1 MSTAEE
7 IILQEPSSKSERKF
21 YLEYISSV
29 VKDIPDEW
37 DVSEYEK
44 RPDAKITVIFTWAS
58 DEIKKICKFWAWT
71 LLTRQDFQGSSVRSM
86 VDHAKYFFKFALDNH
101 GASTEK
107 DNFYDAW
114 MDYVGDL
121 QRRVKSSIVKD
132 CEDSLQPRTA
142 SQYANNTLLMLAQL
156 GGVYKGFEWVFRRDY
171 SVLLPHE
178 ISSYMSGEERYQ
190 FRQELVRLQFVQK
203 SKVIPYDDLL
213 KITRVFV
220 KCSDPYLK
228 AAMTVALHTG
238 LRITEVLVLK
248 KGCLVPVSDD
258 EIKDSL
264 EYRRKHK
271 IGLGGVDPDWSEMY
285 WLKGHQVIKDKQTK
299 EWAIGTPILVSK
311 VVYDTLKEIEEFTDE
326 LREENGS
333 EYLFINKAHGVIKVR
348 SYAALHKAKN
358 KFIQDMRLPYFA
370 FHMMRATFAT
380 MLYDLGVPEEM
391 IQKYLNHI
399 KIDTTS
405 GYISSSHERDYMEMS
420 AVSAGKMLGINV
432 SNQKVNSFANEVIG
446 VASASEWEH
455 LDYFDQL
462 AVYASIKRKHD
473 LSVVYYDHGFCML
486 ALGESCQYG
495 YGDVKPCYLSEC
507 EKFEPDASEIPS
519 FIEMLQ
525 ERKRTAP
532 ELSRLYDGQAE
543 SSPEYKD
550 ELDARMMEF
559 QNDTQTLIGLIDR
572 LKQESKGI

>member
-1 MSTAEE
+1 MSTANAIVFEE
-7 IILQEPSSKSERKF
+7 SSKKETNL
-21 YLEYISSV
+21 YLKYIDGV
-29 VKDIPDEW
+29 VKDIPDIW

-44 RPDAKITVIFTWAS
+44 RPDAKITIVFTWADGS
-58 DEIKKICKFWAWT
+58 IKKICKFWAWT
-71 LLTRQDFQGSSVRSM
+71 LLTRQDYQGSTVRSM
-86 VDHAKYFFKFALDNH
+86 VDNAKYFFKFALNHH

-114 MDYVGDL
+114 IDYVGDL
-121 QRRVKSSIVKD
+121 KRRVKGSIIKD
-132 CEDSLQPRTA
+132 SEDSIQPRTA
-142 SQYANNTLLMLAQL
+142 SQYANNTLLLLAQL

-203 SKVIPYDDLL
+203 TKVIPYDDLL
-213 KITRVFV
+213 KLTRAFRE
-220 KCSDPYLK
+220 CPDPYLK
-228 AAMTVALHTG
+228 TAVTVALHTG

-285 WLKGHQVIKDKQTK
+285 WLKDHQVIKDKKTK

-311 VVYDTLKEIEEFTDE
+311 VVYDAIREIEEFTDK
-326 LREENGS
+326 LRKESGS
-333 EYLFINKAHGVIKVR
+333 GYLYINKANGIVKVR
-348 SYAALHKAKN
+348 TYSALLNAKN

-370 FHMMRATFAT
+370 FHMLRATFAT

-391 IQKYLNHI
+391 IQKYLNHV

-405 GYISSSHERDYMEMS
+405 GYVSSNHERDYMEMS
-420 AVSAGKMLGINV
+420 AVSAGRMLGVSV
-432 SNQKVNSFANEVIG
+432 SNQKVNNFANEVIG

-462 AVYASIKRKHD
+462 AVYLSIKRKHN
-473 LSVVYYDHGFCML
+473 LSVVYYDHGFCLL
-486 ALGESCQYG
+486 ALGESCQHG

-507 EKFEPDASEIPS
+507 GKFEPDASEIPS

-532 ELSRLYDGQAE
+532 ELSRLYDSQAE

-559 QNDTQTLIGLIDR
+559 QNDTQTLIGLIER